1 MEFLLVRNKLFS
13 TRTILALI
21 STSVVIRQG
30 VSHRNTTRENF
41 LAWKKNGSK
50 NREINGSLIFTV
62 LPCPLP
68 LPPQLYLVTFKG
80 NKQLLLLSQEK
91 SFKSLNLRENEIIWL
106 WEHDL
111 WKKAVCIFSFKKS
124 YCKHFFP
131 QPWGGWKPQRLA
143 SSSEKSA
150 VQTIAL

>member
-50 NREINGSLIFTV
+50 NREINGPLIFTV
-62 LPCPLP
+62 LPY
-68 LPPQLYLVTFKG
+68 PPPPASQLYLVTFKG

-111 WKKAVCIFSFKKS
+111 WKKAVCIFSFRKS

-131 QPWGGWKPQRLA
+131 HPCGGWKPQRLA